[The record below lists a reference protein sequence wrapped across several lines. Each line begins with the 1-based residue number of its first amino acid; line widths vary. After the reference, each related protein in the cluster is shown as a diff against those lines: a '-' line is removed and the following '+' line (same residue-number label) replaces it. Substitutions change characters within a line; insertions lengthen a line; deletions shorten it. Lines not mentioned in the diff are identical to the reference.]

1 LTSLEYPISIGR
13 ARTSLEYAISMVS
26 GDPINKTQ
34 AWNQVRK
41 EPYEIKISN
50 RDFLKKVSDMLD
62 MGYLMDVSKN
72 KHEFLIQRVNEADN
86 RNFLSV
92 LSFHKQFLNESV
104 KELSKHKR
112 LFPNVKPTHKYA
124 HFPLRKV
131 SSDFS
136 KFSMAIDY
144 LMISHIRATYM
155 EHFGMI
161 RRSIADDMINQIDKI
176 IKKGITQLY
185 EDHPKEKKQIM
196 FSIRKTNRRFDNLMI

>member
-1 LTSLEYPISIGR
+1 MTSLEYPISN
-13 ARTSLEYAISMVS
+13 VS
-26 GDPINKTQ
+26 GNPISKIE
-34 AWNQVRK
+34 AYRQVRK
-41 EPYEIKISN
+41 QYGIKISN
-50 RDFLKKVSDMLD
+50 RDFLKTVNDMLD
-62 MGYLMDVSKN
+62 KGYLTDVSKN
-72 KHEFLIQRVNEADN
+72 KHEFLIQRVNETDN
-86 RNFLSV
+86 RNWLSV
-92 LSFHKQFLNESV
+92 IEYNKNFLNESI

-112 LFPNVKPTHKYA
+112 LFPHVKPTHKYA
-124 HFPLRKV
+124 HLPLRKV

-161 RRSIADDMINQIDKI
+161 RRSIADDMINQIDSI

-185 EDHPKEKKQIM
+185 ADHSKEKKQIM